1 MNDNNVYDDEVI
13 EEEQQQNEEAASGK
27 NTTFVRICI
36 AAMVFFGVAIIA
48 LVSILLGLKQKEPTE
63 TTVDETTTMPVEITT
78 SPEERYEVGQYTVN
92 VGGTGTLNLR
102 KEPTK
107 DAEQLI
113 SVPHGTL
120 LNVTEIKYDAEGDDK
135 TQFWG
140 KADYLGWTGWVSMT
154 YLVKAYGEGV
164 VTPGEVTTA
173 GEETTAIAGT
183 ESTTEAAE
191 ATTTAS
197 EATTAAPEVTTAASS
212 ETTTASGAGS
222 AYSTGK
228 YTVDAQPHLNM
239 RDDHSVNALAI
250 AQIPDKAEVTVV
262 DVYYDSNSTDSY
274 TKYWGKVTYGGI
286 TGWVAMGYLE

>member
-1 MNDNNVYDDEVI
+1 MNDNRFNDDEVF
-13 EEEQQQNEEAASGK
+13 EEGEQQPEANESGTGK
-27 NTTFVRICI
+27 NAALTRICI
-36 AAMVFFGVAIIA
+36 AVMVVFGVVIII
-48 LVSILLGLKQKEPTE
+48 LVSVLLGLKQNKGEE
-63 TTVDETTTMPVEITT
+63 TTVDETTTLPVEITT
-78 SPEERYEVGQYTVN
+78 APEERYETGQYTVN

-120 LNVTEIKYDAEGDDK
+120 LNITEIKYDAQGDDK
-135 TQFWG
+135 TQYWG

-154 YLVKAYGEGV
+154 YLVKAYTEGI
-164 VTPGEVTTA
+164 VTPGELTTA
-173 GEETTAIAGT
+173 AV
-183 ESTTEAAE
+183 ESTTGTEGTTGAE
-191 ATTTAS
+191 STTAP
-197 EATTAAPEVTTAASS
+197 EATTAAPEVTTAAP
-212 ETTTASGAGS
+212 EATTSSGAGS

-250 AQIPDKAEVTVV
+250 AQIPDNAEVTVV

>member
-1 MNDNNVYDDEVI
+1 MNDNKFYDDEVFE
-13 EEEQQQNEEAASGK
+13 EEEQTGEENANENGAGK
-27 NTTFVRICI
+27 NTAFVRICI
-36 AAMVFFGVAIIA
+36 AVMVVFGVAIIV
-48 LVSILLGLKQKEPTE
+48 LVSILLGLKQKNPEE
-63 TTVDETTTMPVEITT
+63 STVDETTTLPVEITT

-113 SVPHGTL
+113 SIPHGTL
-120 LNVTEIKYDAEGDDK
+120 LSVTEIKYDAEGDNK

-140 KADYLGWTGWVSMT
+140 KAEYLGWTGWVSMT
-154 YLVKAYGEGV
+154 YLVKAYTEGI
-164 VTPGEVTTA
+164 VTPGELTTA
-173 GEETTAIAGT
+173 GEESTTAT
-183 ESTTEAAE
+183 EG
-191 ATTTAS
+191 TTAS
-197 EATTAAPEVTTAASS
+197 EATTAPEVTTAPEA
-212 ETTTASGAGS
+212 TTAAPENTTSSSAGS

-239 RDDHSVNALAI
+239 REDHSVTALAI

-262 DVYYDSNSTDSY
+262 DVYYDSSSTDSY

>member
-1 MNDNNVYDDEVI
+1 MNDNNLYEDEI
-13 EEEQQQNEEAASGK
+13 LDEEEQQNEENANGAGK
-27 NTTFVRICI
+27 NTAFVRICI
-36 AAMVFFGVAIIA
+36 AIMVVFAVAIIA
-48 LVSILLGLKQKEPTE
+48 LVSVLIGLKQGNAEE
-63 TTVDETTTMPVEITT
+63 TTVDETTTLPVEITT
-78 SPEERYEVGQYTVN
+78 APEERYEVGQYTVN

-113 SVPHGTL
+113 SIPHGTL
-120 LNVTEIKYDAEGDDK
+120 LNVIEIKYDAEGDSK

-140 KADYLGWTGWVSMT
+140 KAEYLGWTGWVSMT
-154 YLVKAYGEGV
+154 YLVKAYTEGI

-173 GEETTAIAGT
+173 PV
-183 ESTTEAAE
+183 ESTSAVDE
-191 ATTTAS
+191 TTTAAS
-197 EATTAAPEVTTAASS
+197 AETSTAAPEVTTSAAENTTSS
-212 ETTTASGAGS
+212 TAGG

-239 RDDHSVNALAI
+239 REDHSVTALAI
-250 AQIPDKAEVTVV
+250 AQIPDKAEITVV

>member
-1 MNDNNVYDDEVI
+1 MNDNNLYEDEI
-13 EEEQQQNEEAASGK
+13 LDEEEQQNEENANGSGK
-27 NTTFVRICI
+27 NTAFVRICI
-36 AAMVFFGVAIIA
+36 AIMVIFAVAIIA
-48 LVSILLGLKQKEPTE
+48 LVSVLIGLKQDKTEE
-63 TTVDETTTMPVEITT
+63 TTVDETTTLPVEITT
-78 SPEERYEVGQYTVN
+78 SPEERYDVGQYTVN

-113 SVPHGTL
+113 SIPHGTL
-120 LNVTEIKYDAEGDDK
+120 LNVIEIKYDAEGDAK

-140 KADYLGWTGWVSMT
+140 KAEYLGWTGWVSMT
-154 YLVKAYGEGV
+154 YLVKAYTEGI

-173 GEETTAIAGT
+173 PVETTSS
-183 ESTTEAAE
+183 EVEATSSAE
-191 ATTTAS
+191 ATSS
-197 EATTAAPEVTTAASS
+197 EATTAAPEVTTSAT
-212 ETTTASGAGS
+212 ENTTASNAGG

-239 RDDHSVNALAI
+239 REDHSVTALAI
-250 AQIPDKAEVTVV
+250 AQIPDKSEITVV

>member
-1 MNDNNVYDDEVI
+1 MNDNRFNDDEVF
-13 EEEQQQNEEAASGK
+13 EEGEQQPEANESGTGK
-27 NTTFVRICI
+27 NAALTRICI
-36 AAMVFFGVAIIA
+36 AVMVVFGVVIII
-48 LVSILLGLKQKEPTE
+48 LVSVLLGLKQNKGEE
-63 TTVDETTTMPVEITT
+63 TTVDETTTLPVEITT
-78 SPEERYEVGQYTVN
+78 APEERYEIGQYTVN

-120 LNVTEIKYDAEGDDK
+120 LNITEIKYDAQGDDK

-154 YLVKAYGEGV
+154 YLVKAYTEGI
-164 VTPGEVTTA
+164 VTPGELTTA
-173 GEETTAIAGT
+173 AV
-183 ESTTEAAE
+183 ESTTGTEDTTGAE
-191 ATTTAS
+191 STTAP
-197 EATTAAPEVTTAASS
+197 ETTTAAPEVTTAAP
-212 ETTTASGAGS
+212 EATTSSGAGS

-250 AQIPDKAEVTVV
+250 AQIPDNAEVTVV